1 MTDWEKIK
9 TEYISTEI
17 SQRKL
22 AEKYGVSVNTLIK
35 RANKEG
41 WATERE
47 KHHNRVT
54 TRVQQKIVT
63 AQANETFDAVKEL
76 YKSRDMRIKK
86 SAEIMTDACFTAK
99 DLQAITS
106 ALKTLYELTGIN
118 VFAEDEE
125 DNGTGVILIAPVKE
139 KPEDA

>member
-9 TEYISTEI
+9 TEYITTDI
-17 SQRKL
+17 SLRKL
-22 AEKYGVSVNTLIK
+22 AEKHGVNFNTL
-35 RANKEG
+35 RSHANRGDWKK
-41 WATERE
+41 AKD
-47 KHHNRVT
+47 KHTHT
-54 TRVQQKIVT
+54 VQTKVAQKIAT
-63 AQANETFDAVKEL
+63 KQANEQFDAVKEL

-86 SAEIMTDACFTAK
+86 SAEILTDACFTAK
-99 DLQAITS
+99 DLQAIAS

-125 DNGTGVILIAPVKE
+125 DSGTGVILIAPVKE

>member
-1 MTDWEKIK
+1 MTDWENIK
-9 TEYISTEI
+9 TEYITTGI
-17 SQRKL
+17 SLRKL
-22 AEKYGVSVNTLIK
+22 AEKHGVNFNTLGSH
-35 RANKEG
+35 ANRGG
-41 WATERE
+41 WKKAKD
-47 KHHNRVT
+47 KHKHK
-54 TRVQQKIVT
+54 VQTKVAQKIVT
-63 AQANETFDAVKEL
+63 DQANETFDAVKEL

-99 DLQAITS
+99 DLQAITA

>member
-9 TEYISTEI
+9 TEYITGDI
-17 SQRKL
+17 SLRKL
-22 AEKYGVSVNTLIK
+22 ADKYGINQARLLS
-35 RANKEG
+35 RAN
-41 WATERE
+41 RE
-47 KHHNRVT
+47 KWADEKKQIAIKVKT
-54 TRVQQKIVT
+54 KIQEEIVN
-63 AQANETFDAVKEL
+63 AQAKEQFDAVKEL

-125 DNGTGVILIAPVKE
+125 DGGTGVILIAPVKE